1 MAALIRSW
9 QLSSAGSKLYFLP
22 GFFGLASGLGCFL
35 PSAAGRDL
43 SGFEKSS
50 VKKSDFIM
58 LLIEI
63 DGRADY
69 GTAAPSEKRGKGC
82 NRASSF
88 IYEAGTYTENGLSPI
103 LVGF

>member
-1 MAALIRSW
+1 M
-9 QLSSAGSKLYFLP
+9 
-22 GFFGLASGLGCFL
+22 
-35 PSAAGRDL
+35 

-69 GTAAPSEKRGKGC
+69 GPPRSAKNAERVVTALPASFTKRELIQK
-82 NRASSF
+82 
-88 IYEAGTYTENGLSPI
+88 TD
-103 LVGF
+103 